1 MWNIESTNFLYTHAG
16 RLAMLSRY
24 LHNALAYLFLS
35 TLLLGMAITPP
46 PTTADESP
54 FMRQVLE
61 NIERLGSEDP
71 AEQIEGIEKLG
82 YMRAYSAEFSL
93 LAMLGDES
101 SDVRREAAMSLGWC
115 GGRETITPLIEAMED
130 ENWSVRQ
137 AAWISL
143 TNLTGL
149 EFPFEGL
156 ASQDIRNGQVE
167 VWQAWA
173 ASIPE
178 GRPPSEVLALLE
190 NAPQSISGQ
199 TASASTTYKG
209 PPEVLI
215 DGRTDGDYWQTKLVD
230 PPQWVEI
237 DLGRTKEIQRV
248 VVHQYSDAFVMTGY
262 ELSVSLDNETY
273 EVIETVETVENQRT
287 PVRLTIDFPARPVR
301 YVKITSFGSVNPT
314 YPTTFYEIEAL
325 TAEGIKSQRL
335 AAVDSASWRLER
347 GVRALGVF
355 GGEGATEAVLN
366 TLGENPTTSGDYRQM
381 VIAAIRSLGRLRTKT
396 AYNRLIG
403 LLDDP
408 MWARYAADALGDF
421 GSPYAVEHLLRV
433 YPRYAKLIN
442 GVNPPDVPRDDKM
455 GFPSEDRM
463 LETPYR
469 IEYALCRLPI
479 DRAEDLAALRE
490 LAPRIMSNMP
500 TDHDTFFLYEP
511 EVGHELAMYLMP
523 LTGRK
528 EEARQYLMQ
537 TLGVQDRLTWAD
549 FESGNIDPSIMLTS
563 MQAAAEPVWSPYDAQ
578 RISAWLPALCT
589 SSEDVPTLLWL
600 LGHENGWVRLN
611 ASKALAWIGDQRAI
625 PSILQCLQNAPAEAD
640 FGYSGTFKFEEYDDP
655 APRWREGPI
664 RALGLLGAE
673 EATGLLIS
681 ILNDSRSVAEIRL
694 AAAQALGDIGT
705 QDAAEALRIASV
717 AHPFLVVRQKSRD
730 AYRNLGG
737 RISENE
743 YDDIRDGYAADFAHE
758 RPLNST
764 PIDSLS
770 NATTLPSDTFDKV
783 VFIQG
788 SNSIPNTIGTV
799 EQADRWRSDYAVTDS
814 GPCYRPGRNL
824 YVLSP
829 AGPDGIVE
837 PLTPFEDGYVA
848 DLELSWDGRHA
859 IFSHREQDNPWWHV
873 WRINIDGTGLE
884 QLTFGPFHDVGATY
898 MPDGRILFT
907 SSRSGIRDEY
917 HGYPCTVLHIMDP
930 DGRDIHSIAQ
940 NIGRDNEPSIL
951 ADGRI
956 VFSRLEV
963 FYSRNKTELTLHA
976 MNPDGSRDVVLY
988 GPERRPFWRSLDHG
1002 PRSPADG
1009 QEAPLTHRVLRVT
1022 QPQAMPDGRNIV
1034 LSTQAGM
1041 TMVGVA
1047 NRFEE
1052 DNFMSDFRERSYT
1065 TPYPLPDGRLLCA
1078 SSLKVASREEVDL
1091 ALYVYDFESQELELL
1106 YNDPEKA
1113 EFEARPVLSRPV
1125 PPIRP
1130 ETVRPSEYSGRF
1142 VCMSVYSSQELEV
1155 PVRGRYVRLIE
1166 GTPAPARHS
1175 THTNVYEVWQNHGGT
1190 FARVLGTYPLA
1201 PDGSFHAEAP
1211 ADRLLQFQVLDSDR
1225 RVVGNQK
1232 TWIYPRPGE
1241 IRSCTGCHENP
1252 GTTTRGN
1259 NPLAAHE
1266 QPADF
1271 LPNGREFTYRAKAW
1285 FKGSLPGEIEE
1296 RTRSARSVNVMG
1308 R

>member
-1 MWNIESTNFLYTHAG
+1 
-16 RLAMLSRY
+16 MLSRY
-24 LHNALAYLFLS
+24 LHNALAYTLFS
-35 TLLLGMAITPP
+35 AMLLGFATIPNAA
-46 PTTADESP
+46 TADESP
-54 FMRQVLE
+54 FIRQVRE
-61 NIERLGSEDP
+61 NIARLGSEDP
-71 AEQIEGIEKLG
+71 SERIEGIEKLG
-82 YMRAYSAEFSL
+82 YMRAYAAEPSL
-93 LAMLGDES
+93 LAMLGDETP
-101 SDVRREAAMSLGWC
+101 DVRREAAMSLGWC
-115 GGRETITPLIEAMED
+115 GSRKALTPLIESLED
-130 ENWSVRQ
+130 QDWSVRQ

-149 EFPFEGL
+149 EIPFDGL
-156 ASQDIRNGQVE
+156 ASQDVRAGQVE
-167 VWQAWA
+167 AWKVWAS
-173 ASIPE
+173 SIPE
-178 GRPPSEVLALLE
+178 DRPPAEILALVE
-190 NAPQSISGQ
+190 NAPRSASGQ
-199 TASASTTYKG
+199 IAFASTAYRG
-209 PPEVLI
+209 PPEVLL
-215 DGRTDGDYWQTKLVD
+215 DGRRNGDYWQTKLVD
-230 PPQWVEI
+230 PPQWVVI
-237 DLGRTKEIQRV
+237 DIGRAKEIQRV

-273 EVIETVETVENQRT
+273 EVIETVKDQRT
-287 PVRLTIDFPARPVR
+287 PVQLTIDFLARPVR

-314 YPTTFYEIEAL
+314 YPTTFYEVEVL
-325 TAEGIKSQRL
+325 TAEGIENQRIT
-335 AAVDSASWRLER
+335 AVDSVPWRLER

-355 GGEGATEAVLN
+355 GGEGATEAVFDVL
-366 TLGENPTTSGDYRQM
+366 TDNPTTAADYRFM
-381 VIAAIRSLGRLRTKT
+381 VIAGIRSLGRLRTEA
-396 AYNRLIG
+396 AYERLIA
-403 LLDDP
+403 LLEEP

-421 GSPYAVEHLLRV
+421 GDPRSVEHLLRV
-433 YPRYAKLIN
+433 YPRYAKLVN
-442 GVNPPDVPRDDKM
+442 GANPPDVPRGDQM

-479 DRAEDLAALRE
+479 QRAEDLAVLRE

-523 LTGRK
+523 MTGRT
-528 EEARQYLMQ
+528 EEARQHLMQ
-537 TLGVQDRLTWAD
+537 TLGVQDRLTWAE
-549 FESGNIDPSIMLTS
+549 FESSDSEQSLMLTT
-563 MQAAAEPVWSPYDAQ
+563 MQENPVPEVVVWSPYDAQ

-589 SSEDVPTLLWL
+589 SSEDIPTLLSL

-611 ASKALAWIGDQRAI
+611 ASKALAWIGDPRAI
-625 PSILQCLQNAPAEAD
+625 PHIIRYLQEAPAEAD
-640 FGYSGTFKFEEYDDP
+640 YGYNATFKFEEYDDP

-673 EATGLLIS
+673 ESTGLLIS

-694 AAAQALGDIGT
+694 AAALALGDIGT
-705 QDAAEALRIASV
+705 DRAAEALRVASV
-717 AHPFLVVRQKSRD
+717 AHPFLVVRQQARD
-730 AYRNLGG
+730 AFRNLGG
-737 RISENE
+737 RINE
-743 YDDIRDGYAADFAHE
+743 YEYDELRDRYASDYACE
-758 RPLNST
+758 RSSDAIPVE
-764 PIDSLS
+764 SLS
-770 NATTLPSDTFDKV
+770 NSSEPALPYDSFNKV

-799 EQADRWRSDYAVTDS
+799 EQADRWRSNYAVTDS

-829 AGPDGIVE
+829 PRPDGIVE

-848 DLELSWDGRHA
+848 DLELSWDGQHA
-859 IFSHREQDNPWWHV
+859 IFCHREQDNPWWHV

-917 HGYPCTVLHIMDP
+917 HGYPCTVLHVMDAN
-930 DGRDIHSIAQ
+930 GRNIESIAN

-988 GPERRPFWRSLDHG
+988 GPERRPYWRALDHG

-1022 QPQAMPDGRNIV
+1022 QPQAMPDGRQIV
-1034 LSTQAGM
+1034 LSTQAGL

-1047 NRFEE
+1047 DRFNE
-1052 DNFMSDFRERSYT
+1052 DNFMSDYRERSYT
-1065 TPYPLPDGRLLCA
+1065 TPFPLPDGRLLCA
-1078 SSLKVASREEVDL
+1078 STLKVANREDVDL
-1091 ALYVYDFESQELELL
+1091 ALYIYDIESQELELL
-1106 YNDPEKA
+1106 YNDPEQA
-1113 EFEARPVLSRPV
+1113 EFEARPVLSRTL

-1130 ETVRPSEYSGRF
+1130 ESIRPSEYSGRF
-1142 VCMSVYSSQELEV
+1142 VCTSVYATREPDV

-1166 GTPAPARHS
+1166 GTAAPARHS

-1201 PDGSFHAEAP
+1201 SDGSFHAEAP
-1211 ADRLLQFQVLDSDR
+1211 ADRLLHFQVLDSDR

-1285 FKGSLPGEIEE
+1285 FKGSLPDEIEE